1 MATSF
6 VDLVKRVVRYDE
18 WIDAEGNA
26 QDIVRAG
33 QHGDII
39 DGAIFASTGPDITGL
54 SWSLQDREDFNAISD
69 LSYFTNG
76 EFGFVPTQ
84 VEGTLKATQTFGQD
98 AEGVLVYNGKAV
110 GMVSE
115 LAGLKAGAS
124 TTFRSTLNWMYLH
137 GPPVGAGLEMWVV
150 QGTGA
155 ARVIQRVATP

>member
-1 MATSF
+1 
-6 VDLVKRVVRYDE
+6 
-18 WIDAEGNA
+18 
-26 QDIVRAG
+26 
-33 QHGDII
+33 
-39 DGAIFASTGPDITGL
+39 L

-115 LAGLKAGAS
+115 LTGLKEGAS

-150 QGTGA
+150 QGSGA
-155 ARVIQRVATP
+155 ARVIQRVGP